1 MLKKIAI
8 IISII
13 LIPCMIYSLIEPYHI
28 ETKEIVIESSQIPS
42 EFDGEK
48 IVFLSD
54 FHQGSWSFFDSK
66 RTKEVVNQIN
76 AMNPDIVLLG
86 GDYVSDNPQYI
97 NSSFSELSKLHAPLG
112 VYGVLGNNDPK
123 EATIK
128 AMQDAGITYIKN
140 DGLWIKKNNSKI
152 RIGAVG
158 DLYTDS
164 QNSRYAVGNATEND
178 FVVLL
183 SHNPDFFPYATTKSK
198 IDLMLSGHT
207 HGGQITF
214 FGLWAPIVHSEYG
227 QKFRTGVKHIEN
239 TTLIIS
245 NGLGTSIIPAR
256 FFAPPQIIVIKLKK
270 KY

>member
-1 MLKKIAI
+1 MLKKIVI
-8 IISII
+8 ILFII
-13 LIPCMIYSLIEPYHI
+13 LISCMIYSYIETNNI
-28 ETKEIVIESSQIPS
+28 ETKEITIESNQIPS
-42 EFDGEK
+42 EFDGTK

-54 FHQGSWSFFDSK
+54 FHQGSWPFFDQK
-66 RTKEVVNQIN
+66 RTEEVVNQVN
-76 AMNPDIVLLG
+76 AMNPDIILLG
-86 GDYVSDNPQYI
+86 GDYVSDNPQYV
-97 NSSFSELSKLHAPLG
+97 NSCFSELSKLHAPLG

-123 EATIK
+123 NATIK
-128 AMQDAGITYIKN
+128 AMRDAGIIYIKN
-140 DGLWIKKNNSKI
+140 DGLWIKKGNSEI
-152 RIGAVG
+152 RLGAVG

-178 FVVLL
+178 FVILL
-183 SHNPDFFPYATTKSK
+183 SHNPDFFQYATTKSK

-214 FGLWAPIVHSEYG
+214 FGLWAPVVHSEFG
-227 QKFRTGVKHIEN
+227 EKFRTGVKHINN
-239 TTLIIS
+239 TTLLIS